1 MFGMDCRNTF
11 PWIKNNFGPSRGG
24 QGGSKGGLKAN
35 KQFLPKNVIRMSN
48 VLCFQVWNHE
58 YRLRVYVFNGKNIFG
73 PPRAPPGGPPRVA
86 KVKISIVRA
95 MFWIFSVWNHEYR
108 LRVCVFK
115 GKNIC
120 GPPGAPLRGPKGR
133 QGENIDCTSNVLDF
147 FCLESWV

>member
-1 MFGMDCRNTF
+1 MK
-11 PWIKNNFGPSRGG
+11 KNNFGPSRGG

-48 VLCFQVWNHE
+48 VLCFQVCNHE

-95 MFWIFSVWNHEYR
+95 MFWVFSVWNHEYR
-108 LRVCVFK
+108 LQVCVFE

-120 GPPGAPLRGPKGR
+120 GPPGGPQGGPRGR
-133 QGENIDCTSNVLDF
+133 QGENIDCMSNVLGF
-147 FCLESWV
+147 FGLESRV